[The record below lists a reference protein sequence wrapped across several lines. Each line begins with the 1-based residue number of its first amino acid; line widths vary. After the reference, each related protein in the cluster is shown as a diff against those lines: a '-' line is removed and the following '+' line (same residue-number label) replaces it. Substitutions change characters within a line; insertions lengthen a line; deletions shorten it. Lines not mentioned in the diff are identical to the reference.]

1 MTGGGASPSAAP
13 VQPRKGANTMEEK
26 KVPEEKLEDV
36 AGGVFPPSRAK
47 AEKPAIANV
56 TRGGAEEDHS
66 GDHSSGECWPI
77 CG

>member
-1 MTGGGASPSAAP
+1 
-13 VQPRKGANTMEEK
+13 MEEK

-56 TRGGAEEDHS
+56 TRGGDEVDHS

>member
-13 VQPRKGANTMEEK
+13 VQPRKGANTG
-26 KVPEEKLEDV
+26 V

-56 TRGGAEEDHS
+56 TRGGEEEDHS